1 MPSFCARRTNSRPCA
16 VKPPPETMLPVSAFG
31 AFQQGGD
38 HAHALFI
45 GKLQLSGVTGDCL
58 RALDGQ
64 KCAAFAARNRRA
76 RIGFG
81 SAADDAAGMLVQLA
95 VKI

>member
-1 MPSFCARRTNSRPCA
+1 MD
-16 VKPPPETMLPVSAFG
+16 E
-31 AFQQGGD
+31 
-38 HAHALFI
+38 
-45 GKLQLSGVTGDCL
+45 
-58 RALDGQ
+58 

-95 VKI
+95 VKIGKSGFDSAAQELVRLSSHTVQNA